1 MKAFP
6 QKYPIDPDEPHHW
19 KHNPLD
25 TGMDL
30 RDYFAVKTLPIAYKI
45 WKDYYFSE
53 ENSGGNKPSSF
64 EVDGDYPELIAET
77 AYELADAM
85 MKVRME

>member
-30 RDYFAVKTLPIAYKI
+30 RDYFACHAMQAFIVRGIIP
-45 WKDYYFSE
+45 SE
-53 ENSGGNKPSSF
+53 GFDRKQALVSM
-64 EVDGDYPELIAET
+64 
-77 AYELADAM
+77 AYETADAM
-85 MKVRME
+85 MEARNDNK